1 MKSAPW
7 NRRTKK
13 IYCHLFGCCT
23 PSDWWW
29 CLKGS
34 PTPAA
39 SSSSASL
46 DKHISETPVP
56 AAPAHSNFYCTP
68 RSRPL
73 CFPSRLPFT
82 PHFPAFPHIFPL
94 FPKYIHIFMN
104 CLPPVVVGCLFSF
117 GSLERAISIS
127 SLLLLFY
134 FRCQLPRV
142 QLNSLWFLCVFLRLS
157 RISNLESRIS
167 ADKCF
172 CSWRKKRE
180 IICTA
185 ITLSGLENWTLLWS
199 FLLQLEFWNF
209 PGQVQLKIC
218 WNTLKKVATI
228 RLVLKFRITGLEI
241 TRKQ

>member
-39 SSSSASL
+39 SSSSASSL

-73 CFPSRLPFT
+73 YSPSRLPFT

-142 QLNSLWFLCVFLRLS
+142 QLNSLWFLCVFLRL
-157 RISNLESRIS
+157 LESRILNLESQPTSVSVPEGKRGKLS
-167 ADKCF
+167 ALPLRWVGSKIELFFEVFF
-172 CSWRKKRE
+172 CSWSFE
-180 IICTA
+180 I
-185 ITLSGLENWTLLWS
+185 
-199 FLLQLEFWNF
+199 F
-209 PGQVQLKIC
+209 PGQVSNN
-218 WNTLKKVATI
+218 WS
-228 RLVLKFRITGLEI
+228 GDY
-241 TRKQ
+241 